1 MVTQSKANQG
11 VESVEPDKSDE
22 EMSDEGIGCCFDG
35 WTGRWERRDR
45 RKGLLRESR
54 ALRDLLAPHIQGE
67 VTLEIGC
74 GIGSLTRDLVK
85 NGARR
90 GIGMDLSPKAIET
103 ARRLSAE
110 EGMLDRVEFHNANGA
125 AVALPEHSVVVLDKV
140 VCCYPE
146 PNSLIPHSIRE
157 DTTAC
162 GLVIPISK
170 GIIGRTIA
178 LIIKVQNFVFKM
190 RKIDFRAFV
199 HPQPWIDSL
208 VQMQGL
214 ELVEREVKFPWVVS
228 IYKRGVSDSSA
239 SLAAAAATSR

>member
-1 MVTQSKANQG
+1 
-11 VESVEPDKSDE
+11 
-22 EMSDEGIGCCFDG
+22 MSEEGIGCCFDG
-35 WTGRWERRDR
+35 WTNRWERRER

-54 ALRDLLAPHIQGE
+54 VLRDLLVPHVQGE

-103 ARRLSAE
+103 ARRLAAE

-125 AVALPEHSVVVLDKV
+125 VVALPEHGVVVLDKV

-146 PNSLIPHSIRE
+146 PNSLIPHSISE

-170 GIIGRTIA
+170 GIAGRVIA
-178 LIIKVQNFVFKM
+178 FIIKVQNFVFKI
-190 RKIDFRAFV
+190 RRIDFRAFS
-199 HPQPWIDSL
+199 HQQGWIDSL
-208 VQMQGL
+208 VEMRGL
-214 ELVEREVKFPWVVS
+214 DLVSRQVKFPWVIS
-228 IYKRGVSDSSA
+228 IYRRGGSDPSA
-239 SLAAAAATSR
+239 SLAASAATSR